1 MVRAY
6 GGAARDCLRAA
17 AKTFKRDRVSF
28 RLLLPYKVLG
38 GLYGQLDKVGASRF
52 GEEEYKEDGS
62 VSIAISVDSDKEGDF
77 LHLVSELTA
86 GGVCPERLVN

>member
-17 AKTFKRDRVSF
+17 SKTFKRDRVSF
-28 RLLLPYKVLG
+28 RLSLPYKVLG
-38 GLYGQLDKVGASRF
+38 SLYGQLDKLGASRF

-62 VSIAISVDSDKEGDF
+62 VSIAITVDSDKEEAF
-77 LHLVSELTA
+77 LHLVSELTS
-86 GGVCPERLVN
+86 GGVSPDRLPS